1 MSFSG
6 HRLPLVFLDLS
17 GIGHQEDKKK
27 IIWDNIFVPVEWG
40 VFGNL
45 LIVIFF
51 WILCSELYIN
61 QRIKPSRNQFFMCTS
76 DEFYSIQTY
85 WNEMFPTRRGVGLSL
100 HVEKVDDLEA
110 INNYRLISFWF
121 VWGDFNW
128 ILTKTD
134 KDRNSFFTTIHSVAE
149 ISELSIVYYKW

>member
-51 WILCSELYIN
+51 LDIVL
-61 QRIKPSRNQFFMCTS
+61 
-76 DEFYSIQTY
+76 
-85 WNEMFPTRRGVGLSL
+85 G
-100 HVEKVDDLEA
+100 
-110 INNYRLISFWF
+110 
-121 VWGDFNW
+121 
-128 ILTKTD
+128 
-134 KDRNSFFTTIHSVAE
+134 
-149 ISELSIVYYKW
+149 IVYKPKD